1 MKLPAKYY
9 AVRKGYQVGIFRSWP
24 ECQKQIKGFSGAEYK
39 SFVTQSEAEAFL
51 GKVKEEA
58 APDYQGLVAYVD
70 GSFNVRS
77 QMFGSGIV
85 LLENGKELVSHSEQG
100 MDASLAG
107 MRNVAGEI
115 KGSQWAIEY
124 GIAHGYKEIQLHFDY
139 EGIEKWALG
148 TWKANKEGTIAY
160 QNFYNSI
167 KDQIKVYFV
176 KVKAH
181 SGDEYNDKAD
191 ILAKRACGL

>member
-1 MKLPAKYY
+1 MPAKYY
-9 AVRKGYQVGIFRSWP
+9 AVRKGYKQGIFRSWP

-39 SFVTQSEAEAFL
+39 SFMTQAEAEAFL
-51 GKVKEEA
+51 GDVKA
-58 APDYQGLVAYVD
+58 VASSDYQGLVAYVD

-77 QMFGSGIV
+77 QVFGSGIV
-85 LLENGKELVSHSEQG
+85 LLENGKELLSHSEQG
-100 MDASLAG
+100 QDSSLAT

-115 KGSQWAIEY
+115 KGSQWAIQYAIE
-124 GIAHGYKEIQLHFDY
+124 HGYEEIQLHFDY

-160 QNFYNSI
+160 QNFYNQI
-167 KDQIKVYFV
+167 KHQIKVYFV

-181 SGDEYNDKAD
+181 SGDEYNEKAD
-191 ILAKRACGL
+191 LLAKRACGL

>member
-1 MKLPAKYY
+1 
-9 AVRKGYQVGIFRSWP
+9 
-24 ECQKQIKGFSGAEYK
+24 
-39 SFVTQSEAEAFL
+39 
-51 GKVKEEA
+51 
-58 APDYQGLVAYVD
+58 VD
-70 GSFNVRS
+70 GSYNIRT
-77 QMFGSGIV
+77 QEFGSGIV
-85 LLENGKELVSHSEQG
+85 LLENGKELLSHSEAGQDLS
-100 MDASLAG
+100 MAS

-124 GIAHGYKEIQLHFDY
+124 AIANGYQEIQLHFDY

-167 KDQIKVYFV
+167 KDRIKVYFV

-181 SGDEYNDKAD
+181 SGDIYNDKAD
-191 ILAKRACGL
+191 ILAKAACGQ